1 MRIEDLPK
9 KDGCEVVPTSE
20 VEVGDRIEAINYGL
34 GLREVEG
41 IEADGEGVIVFTL
54 GGEPWETTRGMV
66 NDLRLRRHGQAVWRE
81 VA

>member
-1 MRIEDLPK
+1 MALPT
-9 KDGCEVVPTSE
+9 KDGCENVATEDVK
-20 VEVGDRIEAINYGL
+20 VGDRIEAINYGL

-54 GGEPWETTRGMV
+54 SGEPWETTRGMV
-66 NDLRLRRHGQAVWRE
+66 NELRLRRHGQYVWRE